1 VGEKKRWGGQQ
12 PRRPG
17 ERSPSVSET
26 QWTPQMHQT
35 NNDFGQALAP
45 WSDRWEAARRIRAMR
60 QRILGTEH
68 KEADDGEGG
77 GNDEKGKSARAAV
90 EVTTSSLESKS
101 ESKPAAALIRRVS
114 PRTGA
119 NIKTAPAAKRGSD
132 GTTDGDRQKR
142 LRPGEDIA
150 GGSDSIVLKKQRA
163 ESAAATADG
172 ERGTV
177 AWASAFH
184 ETAVLVI
191 HKNITCKCSECS
203 ALEVQLKQLKAFCP
217 RTQML
222 NEKERSAA
230 KSTLPFLQ
238 EGSTFVAVHHD
249 ARQVD
254 VLSFLALHKQ
264 EQLGEVSL
272 RRFDWVRDS
281 AARNQLL
288 ADAKYTWTEAR
299 QQSPRPQP
307 VAAPVRFEAAGAA
320 GGGAGAVAAGGVRGG
335 DSKGGGGLGL
345 NLRPSNLRFGR
356 GTAGV
361 AAGGAAEGGKR
372 AGKEAVEVDEL
383 RGAESDN
390 DFIDLIEDENEEN
403 GWSCACSD
411 SDRSLA
417 FVFIAAHV
425 RAQIASC
432 HVV

>member
-1 VGEKKRWGGQQ
+1 MNR
-12 PRRPG
+12 
-17 ERSPSVSET
+17 T
-26 QWTPQMHQT
+26 H
-35 NNDFGQALAP
+35 NDFGQALAP
-45 WSDRWEAARRIRAMR
+45 WSDRCEAARRIRAMR
-60 QRILGTEH
+60 QRILRAEYR
-68 KEADDGEGG
+68 EADGGEGR
-77 GNDEKGKSARAAV
+77 GNDEKGENARAAV
-90 EVTTSSLESKS
+90 ELTTSSLEGKS
-101 ESKPAAALIRRVS
+101 ESKPAPALIRRVS

-119 NIKTAPAAKRGSD
+119 NIKAAPAAKRGTD
-132 GTTDGDRQKR
+132 GTNDGDRQKR
-142 LRPGEDIA
+142 MRPGEDIA
-150 GGSDSIVLKKQRA
+150 GGSESIVLKMQRA
-163 ESAAATADG
+163 ESAATAEA
-172 ERGTV
+172 ERGT
-177 AWASAFH
+177 AAAGAPAFD

-203 ALEVQLKQLKAFCP
+203 ALEVQLRQLKAFCP

-238 EGSTFVAVHHD
+238 DGSTFVAVHHD

-254 VLSFLALHKQ
+254 VLSFLTLHKQ
-264 EQLGEVSL
+264 EQLGEISL

-320 GGGAGAVAAGGVRGG
+320 GGGAGAVAPGG
-335 DSKGGGGLGL
+335 DRGRVGPSKGGGGLGL
-345 NLRPSNLRFGR
+345 NLRPTPLRFGR

-361 AAGGAAEGGKR
+361 AAGGGAEGGKG
-372 AGKEAVEVDEL
+372 AGKEAVGVDEL
-383 RGAESDN
+383 RNAESDS
-390 DFIDLIEDENEEN
+390 DFVDLIEDENEEN
-403 GWSCACSD
+403 GWRRPCSD

-417 FVFIAAHV
+417 CASICAHV
-425 RAQIASC
+425 RAQIACC

>member
-1 VGEKKRWGGQQ
+1 MN
-12 PRRPG
+12 RPD
-17 ERSPSVSET
+17 S
-26 QWTPQMHQT
+26 
-35 NNDFGQALAP
+35 
-45 WSDRWEAARRIRAMR
+45 
-60 QRILGTEH
+60 
-68 KEADDGEGG
+68 
-77 GNDEKGKSARAAV
+77 
-90 EVTTSSLESKS
+90 
-101 ESKPAAALIRRVS
+101 
-114 PRTGA
+114 
-119 NIKTAPAAKRGSD
+119 
-132 GTTDGDRQKR
+132 TTDGDGQKR
-142 LRPGEDIA
+142 MRPGDDIA
-150 GGSDSIVLKKQRA
+150 GGSEAIVFKKQRA
-163 ESAAATADG
+163 ESAAATAEMEG
-172 ERGTV
+172 GRAV
-177 AWASAFH
+177 AGGSAFN
-184 ETAVLVI
+184 ETAVLVV
-191 HKNITCKCSECS
+191 HKNNTCKCRECS
-203 ALEVQLKQLKAFCP
+203 ALEVQLKKLKAFCP
-217 RTQML
+217 RTKML

-230 KSTLPFLQ
+230 QSALSFLQ
-238 EGSTFVAVHHD
+238 EDSTFVAVHHD

-254 VLSFLALHKQ
+254 VSSFLALHKQ

>member
-1 VGEKKRWGGQQ
+1 
-12 PRRPG
+12 
-17 ERSPSVSET
+17 
-26 QWTPQMHQT
+26 
-35 NNDFGQALAP
+35 
-45 WSDRWEAARRIRAMR
+45 MR

-299 QQSPRPQP
+299 PPSPRPQP
-307 VAAPVRFEAAGAA
+307 IAVPVCFEAAGAA
-320 GGGAGAVAAGGVRGG
+320 GGGPVDEEEWEKNRR
-335 DSKGGGGLGL
+335 GGLGL
-345 NLRPSNLRFGR
+345 NLRPAPLRFGR
-356 GTAGV
+356 GSAP
-361 AAGGAAEGGKR
+361 GGAAGLE
-372 AGKEAVEVDEL
+372 EL
-383 RGAESDN
+383 KGAESDS
-390 DFIDLIEDENEEN
+390 DFIDLIENENEEN
-403 GWSCACSD
+403 GWRRASSD

-417 FVFIAAHV
+417 CASICAHV
-425 RAQIASC
+425 RVQIALS
-432 HVV
+432 HVVWFVK

>member
-1 VGEKKRWGGQQ
+1 
-12 PRRPG
+12 
-17 ERSPSVSET
+17 
-26 QWTPQMHQT
+26 
-35 NNDFGQALAP
+35 
-45 WSDRWEAARRIRAMR
+45 
-60 QRILGTEH
+60 
-68 KEADDGEGG
+68 
-77 GNDEKGKSARAAV
+77 
-90 EVTTSSLESKS
+90 
-101 ESKPAAALIRRVS
+101 
-114 PRTGA
+114 
-119 NIKTAPAAKRGSD
+119 
-132 GTTDGDRQKR
+132 
-142 LRPGEDIA
+142 
-150 GGSDSIVLKKQRA
+150 
-163 ESAAATADG
+163 
-172 ERGTV
+172 
-177 AWASAFH
+177 
-184 ETAVLVI
+184 
-191 HKNITCKCSECS
+191 
-203 ALEVQLKQLKAFCP
+203 
-217 RTQML
+217 ML

-238 EGSTFVAVHHD
+238 DGSTFVAVHHD

-372 AGKEAVEVDEL
+372 AGKEAVELDEL

>member
-1 VGEKKRWGGQQ
+1 
-12 PRRPG
+12 
-17 ERSPSVSET
+17 
-26 QWTPQMHQT
+26 
-35 NNDFGQALAP
+35 
-45 WSDRWEAARRIRAMR
+45 MR

-68 KEADDGEGG
+68 REAEDGDGG
-77 GNDEKGKSARAAV
+77 GNDEKGKNTRAAV
-90 EVTTSSLESKS
+90 EVTTSSFESKS

-119 NIKTAPAAKRGSD
+119 NIKAAPAAKRGTD

-142 LRPGEDIA
+142 MRPGEEIA
-150 GGSDSIVLKKQRA
+150 GESDSIVLKKQCA
-163 ESAAATADG
+163 ESAAATAEG
-172 ERGTV
+172 ERGTAV
-177 AWASAFH
+177 AGASAFH

-238 EGSTFVAVHHD
+238 DGSTFVAIHHD

-254 VLSFLALHKQ
+254 VLSFLTLHKQ
-264 EQLGEVSL
+264 EQLGKVSL

-288 ADAKYTWTEAR
+288 AEAKYTWTEAR

-307 VAAPVRFEAAGAA
+307 VAAPVRFEATGAA
-320 GGGAGAVAAGGVRGG
+320 GGGAGAVAAGGGKGG
-335 DSKGGGGLGL
+335 DSKGGRGLGL
-345 NLRPSNLRFGR
+345 NLRPTNLRFGR

-361 AAGGAAEGGKR
+361 AAGGAAEGGKGTR
-372 AGKEAVEVDEL
+372 KEAAEVDEL
-383 RGAESDN
+383 RGAESDS

-403 GWSCACSD
+403 GWRRPCSSSSD

-417 FVFIAAHV
+417 CALFICAHV
-425 RAQIASC
+425 RAQTASC